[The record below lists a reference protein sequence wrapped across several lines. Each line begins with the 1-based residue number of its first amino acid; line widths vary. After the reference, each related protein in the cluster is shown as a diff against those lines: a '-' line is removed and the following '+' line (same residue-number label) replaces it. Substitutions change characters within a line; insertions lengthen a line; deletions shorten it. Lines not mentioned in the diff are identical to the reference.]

1 MRFLLVSKGRGFSC
15 QVVSVKHVFPLWAV
29 C

>member
-1 MRFLLVSKGRGFSC
+1 MRFLLVSEGRGFSC
-15 QVVSVKHVFPLWAV
+15 QVVSVRYVFLLWAV